1 MSHSLKAFFALT
13 ILTFVGMVFPV
24 SAAAQQV
31 PAPTTAAPAT
41 PVTMQVQFNSA
52 EGEDFGVAIQL
63 LVFMTILTLAPSIVM
78 MMTSFTRIV
87 IVLGFVGK
95 AVGTQGVPSSQII
108 VGLSL
113 FLTFFV
119 MGPTWNHV
127 YEDAVTPYMAKEMT
141 SIEALDVASGHM
153 SDFMLR
159 QTRSQDVE
167 FFLGL
172 AGEGPTAVV
181 DLPMRVVIPS
191 FVTSELR
198 TAFQMGFLIY
208 VPFLIVDF
216 LIASTLM
223 SMGMM
228 MMPPVIISAPF
239 KILLFVLVDGWTL
252 VIQSLISSFNY

>member
-1 MSHSLKAFFALT
+1 MKRFPSALILLT
-13 ILTFVGMVFPV
+13 ILLFAGVVFPV
-24 SAAAQQV
+24 SVEAQS
-31 PAPTTAAPAT
+31 A
-41 PVTMQVQFNSA
+41 PVTMDINFNDD
-52 EGEDFGVAIQL
+52 GDFGVAIQML
-63 LVFMTILTLAPSIVM
+63 IFMTLLTLAPSIVM
-78 MMTSFTRIV
+78 LMTSFTRIV
-87 IVLGFVGK
+87 IVLGFVSK
-95 AVGTQGVPSSQII
+95 AVGTQGVPANQII

-119 MGPTWNHV
+119 MGPTWNKV
-127 YEDAVTPYMAKEMT
+127 YEDAVSPYMEESIT
-141 SIEALDVASGHM
+141 SAEALEIGGKHM
-153 SDFMLR
+153 QDFMLR
-159 QTRSQDVE
+159 QTRSQDLE

-172 AGEGPTAVV
+172 AGEGPTSVS

-191 FVTSELR
+191 FIISELR

-252 VIQSLISSFNY
+252 VIQSLVQSFNY